1 METTVITMD
10 NTPAQ
15 SGRVS
20 IRCAV
25 EFLSLPLPLPPPLK
39 PGGGI
44 FIQNPANESMTS
56 EPCLNGYNKKLK
68 FFNFCLTRQYT
79 IDKL

>member
-15 SGRVS
+15 PERVS

-25 EFLSLPLPLPPPLK
+25 ESLFLPLPLPPPLK

-68 FFNFCLTRQYT
+68 FFNFLLDSSICY
-79 IDKL
+79 

>member
-1 METTVITMD
+1 METSAITID
-10 NTPAQ
+10 NSPAQ
-15 SGRVS
+15 PERVS

-25 EFLSLPLPLPPPLK
+25 ELLSLPLPLPPPLK

-56 EPCLNGYNKKLK
+56 EPCLNGNNKKLK